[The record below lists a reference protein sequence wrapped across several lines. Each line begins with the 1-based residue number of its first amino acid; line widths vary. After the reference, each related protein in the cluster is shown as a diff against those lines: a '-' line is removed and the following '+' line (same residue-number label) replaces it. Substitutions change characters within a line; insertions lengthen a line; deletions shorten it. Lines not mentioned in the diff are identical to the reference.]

1 MYSII
6 WLYVIYWDCGS
17 QCYEK
22 RSQWR
27 TNTLWQISRDW
38 IIQGGSL
45 YQDRKMNCSQPSL
58 LLFIHLGRPRS
69 LFTFHF
75 HCFVLPSPPLSH
87 VPPLKIIPPSF
98 TVPSSLYTLS
108 SLPPPSYYPLVTC
121 SSPPPPP
128 SVLPSIF
135 HLFST
140 LSFLSSHF
148 EQNRFSIM
156 FWVPGSFYISQ
167 PDPNTAGVTPHAPE
181 TLTHTHTH
189 IYPLTHIWYT
199 SASTYNLME
208 WRRGRRMSSVRV
220 NNAEVHSLVRR

>member
-1 MYSII
+1 
-6 WLYVIYWDCGS
+6 
-17 QCYEK
+17 
-22 RSQWR
+22 
-27 TNTLWQISRDW
+27 
-38 IIQGGSL
+38 
-45 YQDRKMNCSQPSL
+45 MNCSQPSL

-108 SLPPPSYYPLVTC
+108 SLPPPSYYLLVTC

-181 TLTHTHTH
+181 TLTHTHTY
-189 IYPLTHIWYT
+189 ISTYTHLIHFRLHLQPNGVEERQENVFSESKQCRSALLSEKIWLIKRKYEKLELYT
-199 SASTYNLME
+199 SKKQKS
-208 WRRGRRMSSVRV
+208 
-220 NNAEVHSLVRR
+220 